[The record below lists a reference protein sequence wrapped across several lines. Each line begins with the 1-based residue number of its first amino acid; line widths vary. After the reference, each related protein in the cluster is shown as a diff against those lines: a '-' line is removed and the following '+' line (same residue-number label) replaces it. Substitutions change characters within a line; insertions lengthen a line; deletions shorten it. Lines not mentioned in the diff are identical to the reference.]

1 MAEALLVGRRVL
13 LIFIYVLIGIFC
25 VKKKI
30 ITSQSGKQ
38 FSNFIVTV
46 IMVCVVIKSYIRPM
60 ERQHLLGILLAIG
73 LAALF
78 HMIAIIVSSLLIKER
93 EDVGYRIERMG
104 VIYSNCGFMG
114 IPLIYAAVG
123 DIGIFYAVA
132 YISIFNIVLWT
143 HGVMLLSGEKK
154 FNLKSIISNPALIAF
169 AIGLLLY
176 CTQIPV
182 PDMITEV
189 MGSISD
195 MNTPLAMITTG
206 VFLANIDLKST
217 FTNKRIYFVTA
228 LRLILLPMIMLII
241 IKILGVANWM
251 PGAHE
256 VVMVNVIGCACP
268 AAASIT
274 LFPAKNNVDGEYGA
288 QIIAVSTLL
297 SVITIPVFNL
307 ITNLWL

>member
-1 MAEALLVGRRVL
+1 MAEALLVGRQVL
-13 LIFIYVLIGIFC
+13 LIFLYVLIGIFC

-30 ITSQSGKQ
+30 ITSEAGKQ

-46 IMVCVVIKSYIRPM
+46 VMVSVVIKSYIRPM
-60 ERQHLLGILLAIG
+60 EKQYLLGIVLAIG

-78 HMIAIIVSSLLIKER
+78 HILAIIASSLFIKER
-93 EDVGYRIERMG
+93 EDIRYRIERMG
-104 VIYSNCGFMG
+104 VVYSNCGFMG

-132 YISIFNIVLWT
+132 YISIFNIVLWS
-143 HGVMLLSGEKK
+143 HGVMTLSGEKK
-154 FNLKSIISNPALIAF
+154 INIRSAIINPALIAF
-169 AIGLLLY
+169 TIGFVIF

-182 PDMITEV
+182 PNMVVEV
-189 MGSISD
+189 LGSIAD

-206 VFLANIDLKST
+206 VFLANIDFKST
-217 FTNKRIYFVTA
+217 FANKRIYYVTA
-228 LRLILLPMIMLII
+228 LRLILLPMIMLTI
-241 IKILGVANWM
+241 IKLLGVIHWM
-251 PGAHE
+251 PGANE
-256 VVMVNVIGCACP
+256 VVMASVIGCACP

-274 LFPAKNNVDGEYGA
+274 LFPAKYNMDGEYGA